1 MEKKNSLQLKWY
13 LIVISICAVV
23 TSFCVSIYYK
33 VNFINIFLIMSFGII
48 LVIII
53 DGITATIAR
62 IMPKKVADYNNKIF
76 VVSRGEKNFY
86 NCLKIKAW
94 KEKVPEIGHFT
105 GFRKNKVLEPKNP
118 EYIKRFLMEICYG
131 EIGHFASIF
140 TGATLLLLNWFNP
153 YWLSLCLVIVIVN
166 AILNIL
172 PIMVL
177 RYNSYSLLLIK
188 KRLENKL

>member
-1 MEKKNSLQLKWY
+1 M
-13 LIVISICAVV
+13 I
-23 TSFCVSIYYK
+23 
-33 VNFINIFLIMSFGII
+33 FGII

-86 NCLKIKAW
+86 NRLKIKAW

-118 EYIKRFLMEICYG
+118 EYVNRFLMEICYG

-140 TGATLLLLNWFNP
+140 TGDTLLLLNWFNP
-153 YWLSLCLVIVIVN
+153 YWLPLCLVIVIVN
-166 AILNIL
+166 AVLNIL

-177 RYNSYSLLLIK
+177 RYNSYSLFLIK

>member
-1 MEKKNSLQLKWY
+1 M
-13 LIVISICAVV
+13 I
-23 TSFCVSIYYK
+23 
-33 VNFINIFLIMSFGII
+33 FGII

-76 VVSRGEKNFY
+76 VVSRGEKDFY
-86 NCLKIKAW
+86 NRLNIKAW

-177 RYNSYSLLLIK
+177 RYNSYSLFLIK